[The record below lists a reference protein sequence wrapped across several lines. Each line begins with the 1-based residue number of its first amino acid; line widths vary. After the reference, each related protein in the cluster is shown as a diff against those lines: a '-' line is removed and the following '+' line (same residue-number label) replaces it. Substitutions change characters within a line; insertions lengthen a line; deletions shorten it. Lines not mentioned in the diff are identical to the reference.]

1 MTTSKSDFIPVDI
14 ASFRN
19 TTRDIRF
26 DVFLKLAAD
35 NYAHVFSRSTGL
47 DYKRLAQYVQKG
59 ILELYIRKEDEE
71 VYLAFI
77 AKTAESIFNDPT
89 TPHEIKINTLLQMT
103 EQNISELL
111 YYANVSQPT
120 AESAQKLVRK
130 YVDLMIKDS
139 KSLALIL
146 KMVSHGEYLY
156 YHSIAVSIFSMFIAK
171 ASGQFNAR
179 MLEIVGLGGFLHDI
193 GTTQMD
199 SQILLKEEE
208 LTEKEWAVMKDHP
221 KVGLTMVENNPLIPD
236 EAKYIIY
243 QHHEEVGGEGY
254 PNRLRGPVIYY
265 PAKIVAIA
273 DAFSA
278 LISKRPWRPAYTLKN
293 ALEKINSKPGKYDRD
308 ILKLFS
314 SVFMRSDSG
323 SDDIVA

>member
-1 MTTSKSDFIPVDI
+1 MTTGKSEFIAVDI
-14 ASFRN
+14 SSFRN
-19 TTRDIRF
+19 TTKDIRF
-26 DVFLKLAAD
+26 DVFLKLADD

-47 DYKRLAQYVQKG
+47 DFKRLAQYVQKG
-59 ILELYIRKEDEE
+59 INELYIRKEDEST
-71 VYLAFI
+71 YLAFI
-77 AKTAESIFNDPT
+77 ARSAESIFDDPA
-89 TPHEIKINTLLQMT
+89 TPHETKITTLLQMT

-111 YYANVSQPT
+111 CYANVSQPT

-130 YVDLMIKDS
+130 YVDMMIKDS

-146 KMVSHGEYLY
+146 KMVSHGDYLY

-171 ASGQFNAR
+171 SSGQFNAR

-193 GTTQMD
+193 GTTQM
-199 SQILLKEEE
+199 SNEILLKEDE
-208 LTEKEWAVMKDHP
+208 LDEKEWAVMKEHP
-221 KVGLTMVENNPLIPD
+221 KVGLTMVEQNPLIPD

-278 LISKRPWRPAYTLKN
+278 LISKRPWRPAYTLKE

-314 SVFMRSDSG
+314 SVFMRKDPSDG
-323 SDDIVA
+323 DIAA